1 MIPTAVWL
9 IPFYLIASALI
20 VFLCNRFKWMNSVGA
35 ILWAYGLGLVI
46 GSLRLFPEG
55 SIKIQNSISEIAVP
69 LAIPMLLFSLD
80 FKRWVKL
87 AKTTF
92 LSMLTAFAGVVIAI
106 SIGFFLF
113 RDSIPEANKVAGMLS
128 GVYTGGTPNM
138 FALKTAL
145 GVDNDLFIKTQTF
158 DMVICAVYLMLLMS
172 VGQRLLHFILP
183 KFKKTEVSDKSAVD
197 FEEEAE
203 FDSYTGFFRK
213 ENFWPALGSLGI
225 AAIIMAIGVIAMEIS
240 PQNSKMIVLILT
252 ITTLGLGASFIPKI
266 NRINK
271 SFQLGMYLI
280 VVFSLAIAS
289 MADIRMLFSATN
301 GLFFFVFIAVFGSF
315 IIQTL
320 LSSLLKIDADTTIIT
335 STAFV
340 FSPPFVPVVAG
351 ALKNKEV
358 IISGITVGLI
368 GYAIGNYLG
377 VTLSYLLGLTL

>member
-1 MIPTAVWL
+1 MVPALL
-9 IPFYLIASALI
+9 ILFYLLASALI
-20 VFLCNRFKWMNSVGA
+20 VYLCNRFKWMNTVGA
-35 ILWAYGLGLVI
+35 ILWAYGIGLLI
-46 GSLRLFPEG
+46 GSLHLLPDG
-55 SIKIQNSISEIAVP
+55 SLKIQNSISEIAVP
-69 LAIPMLLFSLD
+69 LAIPLLLFSLD
-80 FKRWVKL
+80 FRKWVKL

-92 LSMLTAFAGVVIAI
+92 LSMLTALIGVIIAI
-106 SIGFFLF
+106 SVGFFLF
-113 RDSIPEANKVAGMLS
+113 RYSVPEANKVAGMLS

-145 GVDNDLFIKTQTF
+145 EVDNNLFILTQTY

-172 VGQRLLHFILP
+172 VGQRLLHLVLP
-183 KFKKTEVSDKSAVD
+183 RFKKSLLADKAATEY
-197 FEEEAE
+197 EEEAE

-213 ENFWPALGSLGI
+213 ENFWPAMGALGVAL
-225 AAIIMAIGVIAMEIS
+225 IIMGIGVGAMELT
-240 PQNSKMIVLILT
+240 PQNSKMIAVILT

-266 NRINK
+266 NRIKK

-280 VVFSLAIAS
+280 VVFSITIAS
-289 MADIRMLFSATN
+289 MADIRMLFNMSN
-301 GLFFFVFIAVFGSF
+301 NVFFFVLIAVFGSL
-315 IIQTL
+315 IIQIF

-377 VTLSYLLGLTL
+377 VTLSYLLGLMM

>member
-1 MIPTAVWL
+1 MVPILLVL
-9 IPFYLIASALI
+9 FYLLASALI
-20 VFLCNRFKWMNSVGA
+20 VFLCNRFKWMNNVGA
-35 ILWAYGLGLVI
+35 ILWAYAVGLVI
-46 GSLRLFPEG
+46 GSLHLLPEG
-55 SIKIQNSISEIAVP
+55 AGKIQSSISDIAVP
-69 LAIPMLLFSLD
+69 LAIPLLLFSLD

-87 AKTTF
+87 ARTTF

-106 SIGFFLF
+106 SIGFFIF
-113 RDSIPEANKVAGMLS
+113 RHSVPDANKVAGMLS

-145 GVDNDLFIKTQTF
+145 NVDNNLFILTQTY

-172 VGQRLLHFILP
+172 VGQRVLHLILP
-183 KFKKTEVSDKSAVD
+183 RFKRTDLVDKGAVE

-213 ENFWPALGSLGI
+213 DNFWPAMGALGV
-225 AAIIMAIGVIAMEIS
+225 AAVIMGIGVGIMSIT
-240 PQNSKMIVLILT
+240 PQNSKMIAVILT
-252 ITTLGLGASFIPKI
+252 ITTLGLLASFIPRI
-266 NRINK
+266 NRIKK

-280 VVFSLAIAS
+280 VIFSMAIAS
-289 MADIRMLFSATN
+289 MADIKMLFSMTN
-301 GLFFFVFIAVFGSF
+301 GLFFFVLIAVFGSF
-315 IIQTL
+315 IIQAL

-377 VTLSYLLGLTL
+377 VTLSYVLGLMM